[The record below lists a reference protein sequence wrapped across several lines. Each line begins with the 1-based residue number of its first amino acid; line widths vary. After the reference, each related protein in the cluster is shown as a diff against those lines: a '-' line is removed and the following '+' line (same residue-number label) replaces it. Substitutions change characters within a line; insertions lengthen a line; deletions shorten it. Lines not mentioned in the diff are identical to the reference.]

1 MIENRKPK
9 FFYGY
14 VVVLATF
21 CIMVMAGG
29 IWIIFGVFFEPMLT
43 EFGWTR
49 AMLSGAVSLR
59 IFLATL
65 LGIAGG
71 RLTDKFGPRPITTVC
86 GLFLGLGFFLMSRIS
101 TI

>member
-1 MIENRKPK
+1 MIENRQPK

-21 CIMVMAGG
+21 SIMVMVGG
-29 IWIIFGVFFEPMLT
+29 IWVIFGVFFEPMLT

-49 AMLSGAVSLR
+49 ATLSGAASLR
-59 IFLATL
+59 IFLAAL

-71 RLTDKFGPRPITTVC
+71 RLTDKFGPRPVVTVC
-86 GLFLGLGFFLMSRIS
+86 G
-101 TI
+101 